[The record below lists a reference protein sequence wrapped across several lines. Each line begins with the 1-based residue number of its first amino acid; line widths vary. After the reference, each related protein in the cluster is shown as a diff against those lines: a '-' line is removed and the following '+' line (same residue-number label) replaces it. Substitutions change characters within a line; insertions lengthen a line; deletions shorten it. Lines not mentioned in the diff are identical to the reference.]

1 MTASSASPPLSS
13 RIRRRSV
20 RSGHRAIPLFWSPCR
35 MPAQP
40 SNDLRPFLQG
50 RRMSSRFSRNAGQVS
65 TTSGFPSAGRC
76 IARARSGPV
85 RTRREAG
92 ERAAPGPAE
101 KLEIVDAPR
110 RTRARVRLAPELAA
124 AGGGKARLAKR
135 GRFGVTLGQA
145 RDKRLPD
152 LFIQSAVA
160 AEGGNRPHA
169 RRASPCGRPA
179 RPTRVSALL
188 LPGAACRSGQASRSR
203 LRLSTRPSRPA
214 FFAPEK
220 STSMTRERRP
230 MLRRAIVF
238 RKRLPCWPEAR

>member
-1 MTASSASPPLSS
+1 MRAEMTASSASPPLSS
-13 RIRRRSV
+13 RLRCRSV

-50 RRMSSRFSRNAGQVS
+50 RRMPSRFNRNAGQVS
-65 TTSGFPSAGRC
+65 ATSGFPSAGRC
-76 IARARSGPV
+76 VARVRSDS
-85 RTRREAG
+85 TRG
-92 ERAAPGPAE
+92 
-101 KLEIVDAPR
+101 R
-110 RTRARVRLAPELAA
+110 RTGRSRPGGKAGNRRRATADARVRLAPELAA

-135 GRFGVTLGQA
+135 RRFGVTLTKLTTNAFRISSSISGGC
-145 RDKRLPD
+145 RR
-152 LFIQSAVA
+152 
-160 AEGGNRPHA
+160 GNRPHA
-169 RRASPCGRPA
+169 RRASPRGRPA

-188 LPGAACRSGQASRSR
+188 LPGAAFRRGQASQTR